1 MNYTKNYHLNQW
13 EPSDRV
19 LRTDF
24 NEDNRKIDEAL
35 NAAVNASPYVKL
47 KELVTTKE
55 LNQIDLDVGDI
66 DFTQYW
72 CITLYCSAASTANGL
87 SIRVNDLTEN
97 YEYGST
103 SGGGSG
109 IGKTDYMGT
118 LGGHTVF
125 YMPAAGARVG
135 CCCFSGEG
143 GSFSGHQFSAP
154 CTWENLS
161 KFNLMGSRI
170 PAGTQVV
177 LYGLKKT

>member
-47 KELVTTKE
+47 KELITTKE

-72 CITLYCSAASTANGL
+72 CITRMERPLAVLAAL
-87 SIRVNDLTEN
+87 QYRV
-97 YEYGST
+97 
-103 SGGGSG
+103 
-109 IGKTDYMGT
+109 M
-118 LGGHTVF
+118 
-125 YMPAAGARVG
+125 
-135 CCCFSGEG
+135 
-143 GSFSGHQFSAP
+143 HQ
-154 CTWENLS
+154 
-161 KFNLMGSRI
+161 
-170 PAGTQVV
+170 
-177 LYGLKKT
+177 Y

>member
-97 YEYGST
+97 YEYT
-103 SGGGSG
+103 
-109 IGKTDYMGT
+109 KET
-118 LGGHTVF
+118 
-125 YMPAAGARVG
+125 
-135 CCCFSGEG
+135 
-143 GSFSGHQFSAP
+143 
-154 CTWENLS
+154 
-161 KFNLMGSRI
+161 
-170 PAGTQVV
+170 
-177 LYGLKKT
+177 

>member
-1 MNYTKNYHLNQW
+1 M
-13 EPSDRV
+13 
-19 LRTDF
+19 
-24 NEDNRKIDEAL
+24 
-35 NAAVNASPYVKL
+35 KL
-47 KELVTTKE
+47 KELITTKE

-109 IGKTDYMGT
+109 IGKTDYMGI

-125 YMPAAGARVG
+125 TCPQQERGLAAAV
-135 CCCFSGEG
+135 
-143 GSFSGHQFSAP
+143 SAGKAAASAATNFP
-154 CTWENLS
+154 L
-161 KFNLMGSRI
+161 
-170 PAGTQVV
+170 PV
-177 LYGLKKT
+177 LGKIYPSLI